1 MIKVTNSNGL
11 DVYLAATNIAS
22 VNQAGESSQWHG
34 IRSHVHTFDK
44 RIIECQQDVRHIA
57 NQLADHGGIDNFR
70 ERCIDIVARHGGSVE
85 IEAAI
90 RAEPALSARLY

>member
-34 IRSHVHTFDK
+34 IRSNVHTFDK

-57 NQLADHGGIDNFR
+57 NQLADFGG
-70 ERCIDIVARHGGSVE
+70 IDIVARHGGSVE

-90 RAEPALSARLY
+90 RAEPALPKPLY